1 MKALAKQINLCNIG
15 SDNFKRREGVTMKRY
30 LLVAL
35 MVVFAAQAQ
44 ASTQELIESVKQ
56 KNVPMLLELLSNG
69 ENVNGKNEQ
78 GNTALHYAVAL
89 DDAESTEA
97 LLSYGADVNAANG
110 KGWTPLKIA
119 EKKQVKNVAPLLA
132 KYSSLPASQNV
143 AEKASQAVTPEATK
157 AVEQVEN
164 IVAQPQP
171 VVAPKVEETV
181 PLQKYNEDIAFRD
194 EAAQVIL
201 NEKLQAEAKIKEL
214 EARVL
219 QLEQEKKAA
228 EEAKKA
234 EAAKKV
240 DTAKQ
245 EAIVKPV
252 AKVAPK
258 APVKPVVK
266 KPIQKLPP
274 QKSKIFDGIYA
285 GDEEVVYCLNY
296 LGQGENQHFIRA
308 AGYYAASANINEKRY
323 NEIAGIA
330 NDYFAHAPE
339 QAMQTRGAECSGI
352 ITPKDKKKQNQIIN
366 SINKA
371 IGL

>member
-1 MKALAKQINLCNIG
+1 MKK
-15 SDNFKRREGVTMKRY
+15 Y

-35 MVVFAAQAQ
+35 MTIIAAQAQ

-56 KNVPMLLELLSNG
+56 KNMPMLLELLSNG

-89 DDAESTEA
+89 DDAESTET

-132 KYSSLPASQNV
+132 KYSSATAPQV
-143 AEKASQAVTPEATK
+143 AVKEAAPVVEKVEAV
-157 AVEQVEN
+157 VV
-164 IVAQPQP
+164 QPQP
-171 VVAPKVEETV
+171 VVEPKVEETV

-201 NEKLQAEAKIKEL
+201 NEKIKAEAKVKEL
-214 EARVL
+214 EARVQ
-219 QLEQEKKAA
+219 QLELEKKAA

-234 EAAKKV
+234 EEDAKKV
-240 DTAKQ
+240 AAEKQ
-245 EAIVKPV
+245 AAAESKQLQAAPKQVAVKT
-252 AKVAPK
+252 APK
-258 APVKPVVK
+258 APVKPVAK
-266 KPIQKLPP
+266 KPVQKLPP
-274 QKSKIFDGIYA
+274 QKSKISDKIYA

-296 LGQGENQHFIRA
+296 LGQGENQHFVRA
-308 AGYYAASANINEKRY
+308 AGYYAASVNINEKRY
-323 NEIAGIA
+323 NELVDIA

-339 QAMQTRGAECSGI
+339 QAVQARGAECSGV
-352 ITPKDKKKQNQIIN
+352 ITPKDKNKQNQIIS